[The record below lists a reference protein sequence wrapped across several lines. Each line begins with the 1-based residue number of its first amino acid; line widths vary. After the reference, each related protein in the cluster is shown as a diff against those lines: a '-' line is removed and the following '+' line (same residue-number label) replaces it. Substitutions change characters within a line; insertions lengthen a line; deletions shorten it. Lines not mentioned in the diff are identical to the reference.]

1 MEITIKS
8 FKSNLQGVK
17 ASLSIGIDG
26 IIWITGVNVR
36 EGKNGDFLAYPSY
49 KSGEE
54 WKSYIMAKKEFTQAI
69 LDNYNTKKEVKFTLG
84 EVTKG
89 NKYNTKLEDNTE
101 DIEEEDSSTFPF

>member
-1 MEITIKS
+1 MQITIKS

-69 LDNYNTKKEVKFTLG
+69 LDNYDSKKEVKITIG
-84 EVTKG
+84 GTVK
-89 NKYNTKLEDNTE
+89 KQD
-101 DIEEEDSSTFPF
+101 DVEEEDSESTFPF

>member
-26 IIWITGVNVR
+26 IFWITGVNVR

-69 LDNYNTKKEVKFTLG
+69 LDNYNPKKEVKITIG
-84 EVTKG
+84 TVK
-89 NKYNTKLEDNTE
+89 KKD
-101 DIEEEDSSTFPF
+101 DVEEEDSESVFPF

>member
-69 LDNYNTKKEVKFTLG
+69 LDNYKIGETVEVFIGKTFTDVRCKD
-84 EVTKG
+84 EK
-89 NKYNTKLEDNTE
+89 
-101 DIEEEDSSTFPF
+101 EEDSEEFPF